1 MFLVNEESRELKQQ
15 ELILNVYVGKRIELE
30 RLINV
35 DVEEYGRV
43 SKSIYIEFYKSLRL
57 TSRTPW

>member
-43 SKSIYIEFYKSLRL
+43 SKSIYIY
-57 TSRTPW
+57 